1 MQEIINGYLKF
12 RREAFPER
20 AELFDSLAGQQSPG
34 TLFIACSDSRVVP
47 ELLTQQEPGGL
58 FVIRN
63 AGNIVPAYGPQPG
76 GVSAGVEY
84 AVAVLGVRDIVI
96 CGHSDCGAMT
106 ALLQGAN
113 LDHLPAVA
121 GWLAHA
127 SAAKAVNDSQQ
138 HATATGQLGALVRGN
153 VMAQLANLK
162 THPAVARALDQG
174 TLSLHGWAYD
184 IQSGHMEVLD
194 EATGHFEELTNNLR
208 NSRANTGIFA

>member
-20 AELFDSLAGQQSPG
+20 AELFDSLAGRQSPK
-34 TLFIACSDSRVVP
+34 TLFITCSDSRVVP

-84 AVAVLGVRDIVI
+84 AVAVLGVRDIVV

-106 ALLQGAN
+106 ALMTGAN

-127 SAAKAVNDSQQ
+127 AAAKAVNDSQQ
-138 HATATGQLGALVRGN
+138 HATETGQLSALVRGN

-174 TLSLHGWAYD
+174 QLSLHGWAYD
-184 IQSGHMEVLD
+184 IQSGQMEVLD
-194 EATGHFEELTNNLR
+194 EATGHVEQLTNNHR
-208 NSRANTGIFA
+208 NSRADTGIFA